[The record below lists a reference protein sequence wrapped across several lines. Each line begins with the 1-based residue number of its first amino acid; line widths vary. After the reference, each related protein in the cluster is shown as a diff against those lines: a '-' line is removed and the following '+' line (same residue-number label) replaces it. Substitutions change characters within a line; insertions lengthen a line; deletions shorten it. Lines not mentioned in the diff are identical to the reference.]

1 MRYLIITYYKKANGQ
16 TDEAM
21 SVAKNLRARDIQTAT
36 VILDFKKLE
45 VTKASMGGVNVP
57 KNFDNIVSYYM
68 QHYENI
74 ITRLFNENGYE
85 VNLEKNEETTAG
97 ISEDDLAY
105 SHADLVNYLR
115 HNPSIDSFSQGQGKT
130 DKSTARSIPTPGR
143 MSTLI
148 ESSRMSPP
156 QPRLSI
162 LIAQSP

>member
-68 QHYENI
+68 QHYESI

-85 VNLEKNEETTAG
+85 VNLEKPNEETTEPQAQPT
-97 ISEDDLAY
+97 ET
-105 SHADLVNYLR
+105 
-115 HNPSIDSFSQGQGKT
+115 NPS
-130 DKSTARSIPTPGR
+130 
-143 MSTLI
+143 
-148 ESSRMSPP
+148 
-156 QPRLSI
+156 
-162 LIAQSP
+162 